1 MTGGPRSKRRA
12 TRFALNLPLR
22 FRVRG
27 EIGWSYGM
35 TENISGSG
43 ALVRTGRAA
52 DLATPVELEVVLPGT
67 DQGGARVIGHGS
79 VTRAPGS
86 IGGDHAIAM
95 SIDGYE
101 LIRTAKNDTDD
112 RITKE

>member
-1 MTGGPRSKRRA
+1 VTGGPRSKRRA

-22 FRVRG
+22 YRVRG
-27 EIGWSYGM
+27 DVAWSYGM
-35 TENISGSG
+35 TENISCSG

-52 DLATPVELEVVLPGT
+52 GLATPVELEVVLPGT
-67 DQGGARVIGHGS
+67 DEGGARVIGHGS

-86 IGGDHAIAM
+86 IGGDHEIAM
-95 SIDGYE
+95 SIDEYE
-101 LIRTAKNDTDD
+101 LIRTARNDTDH